1 VKESVLALMLELV
14 RAGRDFI
21 NISRKLG
28 LSYTDVGNK
37 IAEIEATRE
46 FTVQD
51 AKEFLD
57 RAGAAIDKL
66 DHDLGNT
73 PAP

>member
-1 VKESVLALMLELV
+1 MKESVLALMLELV